1 MISEQKRHGKKEVD
15 NALVLT
21 VLSGATLA
29 ILLWICIAVSD
40 IQTNMEE
47 THNTLDII
55 EKTFEQHS
63 VLLDKI
69 NKQLKEICHLG
80 QQQIE
85 CP

>member
-1 MISEQKRHGKKEVD
+1 MISEQRKKGTNKVD
-15 NALVLT
+15 DALVFT

-40 IQTNMEE
+40 IQTDLKEI
-47 THNTLDII
+47 HNTLDIM
-55 EKTFEQHS
+55 EKTLEQDG

-69 NKQLKEICHLG
+69 NKQLKIICRLG
-80 QQQIE
+80 QIQIE

>member
-1 MISEQKRHGKKEVD
+1 MILEQKRHGKKEVD
-15 NALVLT
+15 DKLVLT

>member
-1 MISEQKRHGKKEVD
+1 MISKQVKGGSSKVD
-15 NALVLT
+15 DTLVLT

-29 ILLWICIAVSD
+29 ILLWICIAISD
-40 IQTNMEE
+40 IQTDLKEIHK
-47 THNTLDII
+47 TIDII
-55 EKTFEQHS
+55 EETLKQDS

>member
-1 MISEQKRHGKKEVD
+1 MISKQVKGGSSKVD
-15 NALVLT
+15 DTLVLT

-40 IQTNMEE
+40 IQTDLKEI
-47 THNTLDII
+47 HNTLDII
-55 EKTFEQHS
+55 EETLEQDG
-63 VLLDKI
+63 VLLDSLSKH
-69 NKQLKEICHLG
+69 LKVICYVG